1 MENENKNYF
10 NSYEDWY
17 VSETYFKYRGHW
29 IESSLNIMADAWVLG
44 MNPAWVNARFN
55 NNEQDEVMK
64 NIIRKCRDYEQNAD
78 RYCLT
83 EDDRDLL
90 ARIKKKNQQDLYS
103 SLVEEIYNYCVNM

>member
-10 NSYEDWY
+10 DTYEDWY
-17 VSETYFKYRGHW
+17 ASETYHEYKGHW
-29 IESSLNIMADAWVLG
+29 IESSLDIMADAWILG
-44 MNPAWVNARFN
+44 VNPAWVNARFN

-64 NIIRKCRDYEQNAD
+64 HIIRKCRDFEWNTD

-90 ARIKKKNQQDLYS
+90 DRIKKRNQRDLYS
-103 SLVEEIYNYCVNM
+103 ILVGEIYDYCVNM